1 MAEEKVYAEGAEAA
15 ASGGMPQFD
24 FSTFASQITWLV
36 ITFGILYLVLAY
48 VILPKIGDTI
58 ANRRNRIAD
67 DLDTA
72 SRLQR
77 EAEEAE
83 KAYERVLADAKA
95 KAHNVA
101 ESTRA
106 SINEEIEREITA
118 ADAEAAAQALKSEAK
133 ITDIRREALSNIDTI
148 AKDVAS
154 DIVKKFTGKA
164 PTAAQLKKI
173 LGS

>member
-1 MAEEKVYAEGAEAA
+1 MAGEKTQGGEV
-15 ASGGMPQFD
+15 ASAGLPQFD
-24 FSTFASQITWLV
+24 IGTFSSQITWLV
-36 ITFGILYLVLAY
+36 ITFGLLYFVLSKF
-48 VILPKIGDTI
+48 VLPKIGNTI
-58 ANRRNRIAD
+58 SDRHSRIAD

-72 SRLQR
+72 SRMQR

-101 ESTRA
+101 ESTRS

-118 ADAEAAAQALKSEAK
+118 ADLEAAAQAEKSEAR
-133 ITDIRREALSNIDTI
+133 ISDIRTKALSNIDNI
-148 AKDVAS
+148 ARDVAS

-173 LGS
+173 LNG

>member
-1 MAEEKVYAEGAEAA
+1 MAEEKLTAAEAA
-15 ASGGMPQFD
+15 AAAGGMPQFD
-24 FSTFASQITWLV
+24 FSTFASQITWLI
-36 ITFGILYLVLAY
+36 ITFGILYFVLSTM
-48 VILPKIGDTI
+48 ILPKIENTI
-58 ANRRNRIAD
+58 SNRHNRIAD

-72 SRLQR
+72 SRMQR

-83 KAYERVLADAKA
+83 KSYERVLADAKA

-106 SINEEIEREITA
+106 SINEEIEREISA
-118 ADAEAAAQALKSEAK
+118 ADAETAAQSLKSEAK
-133 ITDIRREALSNIDTI
+133 ISDIRSAALSNIDTI

-154 DIVKKFTGKA
+154 DIVKKFIGKA

-173 LGS
+173 LGG

>member
-1 MAEEKVYAEGAEAA
+1 MAEEKLSTGDAA

-24 FSTFASQITWLV
+24 FTTFSSQITWLI
-36 ITFGILYLVLAY
+36 ITFGILYFVLWKF
-48 VILPKIGDTI
+48 ILPNIENTLS
-58 ANRRNRIAD
+58 NRHNRIAD

-72 SRLQR
+72 SRMQR

-101 ESTRA
+101 ESTRS
-106 SINEEIEREITA
+106 SINEEIEREVAA

-133 ITDIRREALSNIDTI
+133 ISDIRSAALSNIDTI

-154 DIVKKFTGKA
+154 DIVKKFIGKA

-173 LGS
+173 LGG

>member
-1 MAEEKVYAEGAEAA
+1 MAEEKLPAGEAA
-15 ASGGMPQFD
+15 AGGMPQFD
-24 FSTFASQITWLV
+24 FSTFASQITWLI
-36 ITFGILYLVLAY
+36 ITFGILYFILATM
-48 VILPKIGDTI
+48 ILPKIGNTI
-58 ANRRNRIAD
+58 SNRHNRIAD

-72 SRLQR
+72 SRMQR

-83 KAYERVLADAKA
+83 VAYERVLADAKA

-133 ITDIRREALSNIDTI
+133 IADVRREALSNIDAI
-148 AKDVAS
+148 ARDAAS
-154 DIVKKFTGKA
+154 DIVKKFIGKA

-173 LGS
+173 LGG

>member
-1 MAEEKVYAEGAEAA
+1 MADPIKSADVEAA
-15 ASGGMPQFD
+15 AGGLPQFD
-24 FSTFASQITWLV
+24 ISTFSSQITWLI
-36 ITFGILYLVLAY
+36 ITFGILYFVLSTM
-48 VILPKIGDTI
+48 ILPKIGNTI
-58 ANRRNRIAD
+58 SNRHNRIAD

-72 SRLQR
+72 SRMQR

-83 KAYERVLADAKA
+83 IAYERVLADAKA

-106 SINEEIEREITA
+106 SINEEIEREIAA

-133 ITDIRREALSNIDTI
+133 ITDIRREALSNIDAI
-148 AKDVAS
+148 AKDAAS
-154 DIVKKFTGKA
+154 DIVKKFIGKA

-173 LGS
+173 LGG